1 MMFFRLK
8 GKTPPTEAQYRKKKE
23 TEIVVIKKKKK
34 KGSVFPAVNLV
45 EEQLSVLSQNNYR
58 LWYNYMV

>member
-23 TEIVVIKKKKK
+23 TEIVVIKKKK